1 MKKIRTI
8 IILLTV
14 TAVTLCACGKAEIA
28 QPYGVGRA
36 EVYTSDGVTVP
47 ESELPAPE
55 AKPDTISIVMVGD
68 ILLHDEVT
76 NSGIADDGTRNYDHI
91 FANVADTVKAAD
103 LALVNEEVIL
113 GGEELGF
120 SGYPRFNGPTE
131 VGDAE
136 VAAGFDVI
144 LQATN
149 HSLDKGKDGLVNNL
163 EFWRTNYPDIP
174 VTGIYDS
181 ADARDKICVVT
192 VSDVRIAI
200 LNYTYSTNGREM
212 PDGMPW
218 AVAMLDE
225 DMIRADFEKAREQSD
240 FIIVCPH
247 WGTEY
252 SHGVSNSQ
260 RKWADLFVELGADL
274 IIGAHPHVIE
284 PLETLTDSDGREVPV
299 YWSVGNFI
307 CYTGGTGDGVAD
319 RMLGA
324 MAKITL
330 SVDRADG
337 LSVSVKETGAIPLV
351 TQMEKGYRKSTTY
364 FLDDY
369 TEQLAAENDV
379 RQLDPSFSI
388 DYCRDLWNE
397 VMGAALTAD

>member
-1 MKKIRTI
+1 MKRTTL
-8 IILLTV
+8 IILISALIFALASCGQSGAPEPSAPVNDV
-14 TAVTLCACGKAEIA
+14 TADT
-28 QPYGVGRA
+28 
-36 EVYTSDGVTVP
+36 TTF
-47 ESELPAPE
+47 APPP
-55 AKPDTISIVMVGD
+55 KPDTISVVMVGD
-68 ILLHDEVT
+68 VLLHDELT
-76 NSGIADDGTRNYDHI
+76 NSGIAEDGTRNYDHI
-91 FANVADTVKAAD
+91 FANVADEIRGAD

-120 SGYPRFNGPTE
+120 SGYPRFNGPFE

-149 HSLDKGKDGLVNNL
+149 HSLDKDKAGLVNDL
-163 EFWRTNYPDIP
+163 EFWRTNHPGIR

-181 ADARDKICVVT
+181 AEARDEICVVD
-192 VSDVRIAI
+192 VEDVRIAI
-200 LNYTYSTNGREM
+200 LNYTYSTNGRDM
-212 PDGMPW
+212 PPGMPW

-225 DMIRADFEKAREQSD
+225 EAIRKDFEKAREQSD

-252 SHGVSNSQ
+252 SHEVSKSQ
-260 RKWADLFVELGADL
+260 KAWADYFVELGADL

-284 PLETLTDSDGREVPV
+284 PLETLTGEDGREVPV
-299 YWSVGNFI
+299 YWSLGNFI

-324 MAKITL
+324 MAKVTL
-330 SVDRADG
+330 SVDRTDG
-337 LSVSVKETGAIPLV
+337 VSVSVKETEAIPLV
-351 TQMEKGYRKSTTY
+351 TQMEAGFHGTTTY

-369 TEQLAAENDV
+369 TEELAEENDV
-379 RQLDPSFSI
+379 AAADPDFSLEYI
-388 DYCRDLWNE
+388 RDLWDE
-397 VMGAALTAD
+397 VMKPAA